1 MRKSEAVN
9 TFAQGLVMDINP
21 LVAPND
27 GVCNALNATLITMNG
42 NENVLQNDM
51 GNARVETA
59 FLPEGYVPLGTTE
72 LGGIIYVVSYNPLN
86 KRCQIGSF
94 PSPERNITSN
104 EVGDLDVQ
112 LSNDDFKFTK
122 NLGALIY
129 NVKKDLNSNLTFN
142 PGDKFIVYADN
153 LIKNYDQLYDEEKYK
168 LNNQDDFDATYD
180 IISKH
185 TLKLSIGAITSMGKL
200 VRFDNLKQY
209 DLSKVEKDENG
220 EKVTTRKYH
229 IFQYSGDKSI
239 SDKDLDKYRSLVSQ
253 PYNIFSSKISGTL
266 VLIAEL
272 VQFNDFDVSIN
283 NTIEEINET
292 KVIKKRYTPS
302 ATFTF
307 SGDYPFVPN
316 SIECDFTLFNKSGES
331 IAQYNYYYEIP
342 KEDIKNQ
349 FTKGN
354 ATFYEFSP
362 ADILRRNN
370 ALVNNISE
378 KLKELENNRYFGTN
392 TREPYTLKYEFT
404 PCMNWGKISHLAVRG
419 QVSLDKIGTGYI
431 DISQWRY
438 YNESNKCNL
447 TWGLEIYEEED
458 HYVSGVKMEFTRL
471 VKPAETKTDP
481 ETGSEITKK
490 GEVETITYQ
499 VNSKASYFGVFYES
513 FPFNEPSFRLD
524 GILKPNC
531 LYLAKIIVTYS
542 STKGSTKDSTD
553 DGSINKEFYR
563 WMYTNEVFNQYYKD
577 TEDFKDLTLNFTPK
591 LDLDYT
597 DSYTEQKSVAYGIIK
612 KVTQDLTDEEKENA
626 LNPKTSLSAIQ
637 TQRDFTVT
645 GKLAVGLVED
655 YNTFQIGVQ
664 NGDFDITLD
673 TNSCN
678 ITSSSEIR
686 YSDREHESQDKYLY
700 SKDERVYN
708 DNDFNK
714 YKLASTSGEDISDII
729 LGTPEIPAQLP
740 TFDNPDGTPAI
751 PAKPG
756 IPTNVVKLGNLTTS
770 FGDNIYNLNF
780 AYSALQMVKAYC
792 TKIESTLNYKG
803 KYLPLAYDKETFAKY
818 NLEWDGNSWVPSI
831 VGLFGFT
838 KGGNKAGRL
847 WIGLWDRQSN
857 KDSEKEQVSRTNELA
872 WTTNPD
878 IVSGQVQT
886 GWEGTAIFIFHKY
899 SYEGGNRKD
908 QIQCQASNISGRAI
922 FSMPNYLSKR
932 YNRFQLAFKSNN
944 GDEYFY
950 PINFSAMNK
959 NELERVN
966 STSGALNQIREESGD
981 FSNDLAQYLNNI
993 YRYDPQA
1000 ILQYCVIPKYIY
1012 WMDQCKYSLSV
1023 PISVNSNTE
1032 NYDPKIFLNLDKEET
1047 GGINK
1052 ILLNQM
1058 TTQMIWNDILTNG
1071 DYLTLQN
1078 NIRST
1083 INKITN
1089 KYEIKVVNTD
1099 DTSGIEMRN
1108 HMLDSTET
1116 IGDTLIMNFDGVT
1129 ELATTPDPGDTKTL
1143 YVVQNNNE
1151 IYSMCRPEEFYP
1163 KKIQYNDGSFSSVST
1178 EDLETGI
1185 HIKLND
1191 SFTLNDNNMLVL
1203 KDPRPLEI
1211 KMYTVVESGGTHSAP
1226 ATGYQKLTL
1235 FTKYRAY

>member
-104 EVGDLDVQ
+104 EVSNLDVQ
-112 LSNDDFKFTK
+112 LSNNDFKFTK
-122 NLGALIY
+122 DLGALIY

-239 SDKDLDKYRSLVSQ
+239 SDKDLDEYRSLVSQ

-283 NTIEEINET
+283 NTIEEIEEIEGIGGINET

-307 SGDYPFVPN
+307 SGDYPFVPDG
-316 SIECDFTLFNKSGES
+316 IECKFTLFNKSGES

-342 KEDIKNQ
+342 KGDIKDQ

-354 ATFYEFSP
+354 ATFYEFSL

-471 VKPAETKTDP
+471 VKPA
-481 ETGSEITKK
+481 ITHIESGKPVVDS
-490 GEVETITYQ
+490 GGIVDTIIYE

-542 STKGSTKDSTD
+542 GERDVDKK
-553 DGSINKEFYR
+553 FYR
-563 WMYTNEVFNQYYKD
+563 WMYTNEVFNQYYQD

-612 KVTQDLTDEEKENA
+612 KVTQGLTDEEKENA

-637 TQRDFTVT
+637 TQRDFTVS

-729 LGTPEIPAQLP
+729 LGTPEIPS
-740 TFDNPDGTPAI
+740 
-751 PAKPG
+751 KPG

-770 FGDNIYNLNF
+770 FVNNIYNLNF

-803 KYLPLAYDKETFAKY
+803 KYLPLAYDKDTFAKY
-818 NLEWDGNSWVPSI
+818 NLEWDKNLKTWFPSI
-831 VGLFGFT
+831 MGLFGFT

-857 KDSEKEQVSRTNELA
+857 KDSDKVEVSRTNELA

-878 IVSGQVQT
+878 IVAGQAQT
-886 GWEGTAIFIFHKY
+886 GWKGTAMFIFHKY
-899 SYEGGNRKD
+899 SFNDEYRDDAVVIPGNLPVGTQGSLEGIGNCTFFSRP
-908 QIQCQASNISGRAI
+908 NRYIS
-922 FSMPNYLSKR
+922 FD
-932 YNRFQLAFKSNN
+932 NRIQLAFKSNN

-950 PINFSAMNK
+950 PINFSASTTQGGIN
-959 NELERVN
+959 NTN
-966 STSGALNQIREESGD
+966 SVVKQIAGEGSSTGL
-981 FSNDLAQYLNNI
+981 FYSLAQYLNNI

-1000 ILQYCVIPKYIY
+1000 ILKDCTIPKYIY

-1023 PISVNSNTE
+1023 PINVQSDINEVDYTNR
-1032 NYDPKIFLNLDKEET
+1032 IFLNLDKEEAD
-1047 GGINK
+1047 GINK
-1052 ILLNQM
+1052 VLLSTMTSQM
-1058 TTQMIWNDILTNG
+1058 RYNNILTDG
-1071 DYLTLQN
+1071 SYPTLEN
-1078 NIRST
+1078 NIKST
-1083 INKITN
+1083 IDSIKN

-1108 HMLDSTET
+1108 HILDNAET
-1116 IGDTLIMNFDGVT
+1116 IGDALIIGFDGVT
-1129 ELATTPDPGDTKTL
+1129 ELATTPIIEDSKGL
-1143 YVVQNNNE
+1143 YIVQENGG
-1151 IYSMCRPEEFYP
+1151 IYSIIQPEEFYP
-1163 KKIQYNDGSFSSVST
+1163 KRIHYNDDGSFNKTSGR
-1178 EDLETGI
+1178 LETGDI
-1185 HIKLND
+1185 HIKLNKF
-1191 SFTLNDNNMLVL
+1191 FTLNDDNMIVL
-1203 KDPRPLEI
+1203 KDPRPMEFNM
-1211 KMYTVVESGGTHSAP
+1211 KTYVHSGGSHVAS
-1226 ATGYQKLTL
+1226 ATGYQRLALLTQYK
-1235 FTKYRAY
+1235 FY